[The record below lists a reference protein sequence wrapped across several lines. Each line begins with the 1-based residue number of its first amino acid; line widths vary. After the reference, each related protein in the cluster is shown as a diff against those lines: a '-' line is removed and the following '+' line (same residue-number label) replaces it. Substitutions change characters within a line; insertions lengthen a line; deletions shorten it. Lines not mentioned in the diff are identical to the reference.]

1 MMPSYISLYGCEDQ
15 SGRSQSTRPAE
26 SNSSHDKE
34 EILCQHQ
41 TWIPS
46 VTSGSSTGGIHRSI
60 TIKDKILLK
69 ELGDIRVPPTILDE
83 WHIGRT
89 GAVSPR
95 KAARELG
102 DWVSAS
108 YFIIGIERRRREV

>member
-1 MMPSYISLYGCEDQ
+1 MMPSYISLYECEDQ
-15 SGRSQSTRPAE
+15 PGRSQSTRPG

-46 VTSGSSTGGIHRSI
+46 ITSGLLTGGIQRSI
-60 TIKDKILLK
+60 TIKDKILLQ

-89 GAVSPR
+89 GAVSSR

-102 DWVSAS
+102 DWDSAS
-108 YFIIGIERRRREV
+108 HCIIGMERRRREM